1 MNVGETARKNYESAR
16 QEIMGRI
23 QFRDN
28 IFLAF
33 LTAVA
38 TIFGIALGSSA
49 KPEILLIIPYLT
61 LGATTL
67 IVQHHGA
74 IAAIV
79 EYLSVELEPLLKE
92 IGEFAPHFDNS
103 NAKHSFVPRSTIL
116 RTLGHI
122 FLIIIPSIASL
133 VMNWKHSAFLTLPF
147 GPLWWFGAFA
157 TMFSAIITTQNHR
170 KRMKLQRRM
179 VLAFSERMAE
189 TKNSQSKPGSRP
201 DTPPQ
206 AQTNT
211 M

>member
-1 MNVGETARKNYESAR
+1 MSVGETARKNYESAR
-16 QEIMGRI
+16 QELMGRI

-33 LTAVA
+33 LGAVA
-38 TIFGIALGSSA
+38 AIFGIALGSST
-49 KPEILLIIPYLT
+49 KTEILLIIPYLT

-79 EYLSVELEPLLKE
+79 EYLSVELEPLLKD
-92 IGEFAPHFDNS
+92 INEFATQYDNS
-103 NAKHSFVPRSTIL
+103 SAKHTFVPRSTFL

-133 VMNWKHSAFLTLPF
+133 AMNWKHSAFLTFPF

-157 TMFSAIITTQNHR
+157 TIYSAIITTQNHT
-170 KRMKLQRRM
+170 KRMKLQHRM
-179 VLAFSERMAE
+179 AFAFSERMAE
-189 TKNSQSKPGSRP
+189 TKNLQS
-201 DTPPQ
+201 PP
-206 AQTNT
+206 
-211 M
+211 

>member
-1 MNVGETARKNYESAR
+1 MSVGETARKNYESAR

-33 LTAVA
+33 LAAVA
-38 TIFGIALGSSA
+38 AIFGVALGSSTRT
-49 KPEILLIIPYLT
+49 EILLIIPYLT

-92 IGEFAPHFDNS
+92 ISEFAPHYDNS
-103 NAKHSFVPRSTIL
+103 NAKHSFVPRSTFL

-133 VMNWKHSAFLTLPF
+133 AMNWKHRGFWSFHSGHF
-147 GPLWWFGAFA
+147 GG
-157 TMFSAIITTQNHR
+157 
-170 KRMKLQRRM
+170 
-179 VLAFSERMAE
+179 LAL
-189 TKNSQSKPGSRP
+189 
-201 DTPPQ
+201 
-206 AQTNT
+206 
-211 M
+211 